1 MNVFKEQ
8 LNNLASY
15 NELIKNLKNKLS
27 PISLHGLSKEN
38 ISHIA
43 YAIKED
49 LKGQVLIIT
58 YDELRAKSIIEDLA
72 LFDAQNSEIYPAR
85 QLVFYD
91 FDAVS
96 HDISNQRLKV
106 LDRLINEENIIVVAS
121 IESILNRVMKKDIF
135 KKYKKEINF
144 GDRLNLDEIVNSLIV
159 QGYERVDM
167 IEGHG
172 QFSVRGGIIDFF
184 PTTNEYPFRVELFDD
199 EVDSIRTFSLK
210 DQRSIENFTGAK
222 ITPAKEIFIEEQFKE
237 SIKEKIEKEL
247 NSTLKKFKLNK
258 EEQKSENLE
267 EKFKYYIERIDSN
280 LSIENLDIILPYMI
294 EDLSNIITY
303 IKNDTTILVDEPNRI
318 DENIKS
324 LNDDFLEK
332 YRDLYE
338 SGEVLNSH
346 KDIFYNYEEIIKIL
360 NSKDV
365 VTMTGLLKNNKQF
378 KPKKIVSISTKSVQA
393 FHSKLDILKDELN
406 RLRYKGYKI
415 VILSGT
421 DERGK
426 RLSKNLKEKSIDNI
440 YSDTYDIDIK
450 TGQVVIV
457 PGTIAS
463 GFEYPDIK
471 FMIISDKEVFGTI
484 KRKRR
489 KKNKKDQK
497 NISSFRDLK
506 VGDYVVHEN
515 HGIGKYIGMEQL
527 VVDGIKKDYLS
538 VRYSGKDRLYIPVD
552 QMDLI
557 QKYIGSEVGKTKVSK
572 LGSGEWAR
580 TKSKVKKAIKEM
592 AIDLLELYAKRRTV
606 KGFSFSKDQPW
617 QNQFE
622 DTFPYEETEDQ
633 IKCIEDIKSD
643 MEKPSPM
650 DRLLCGDVGYGKTEV
665 ALRAAFKATLDGKQ
679 VAMLVPTTILAQQH
693 FNTMV
698 ERFSDFPINV
708 EMLSRF
714 RTPKRQKEI
723 IKDLKSGNID
733 VIVGTHRL
741 LTKDVKYKDL
751 GLLIV
756 DEEQRFGVK
765 HKETIKEIK
774 ESVDVLT
781 LTATPIPRT
790 LHMALIGA
798 RDMSVI
804 EEPPEERYPVQTYVV
819 EYNENMI
826 KEAILKEVNRKGQV
840 YFVYNRVRGIRK
852 IAARLKELLPEIRI
866 VVAHGQ
872 MSEREL
878 EKVMLDFMNG
888 EYDVLVCT
896 TIIETGLDISN
907 VNTMIIYDADKMGLS
922 QLYQLRGRVGRSN
935 RIAFSYFTYEK
946 DKVLTEVAE
955 KRLKAIKE
963 FTEFGSGFKIAMR
976 DLEIRGAGNILGA
989 EQHGHMTLIG
999 YDLYVKYLEETVN
1012 KLKGNIDTERVETT
1026 VEVNVDAYIPDKY
1039 IQNSEQKI
1047 RMYKRIT
1054 SIDDREEY
1062 RDLLE
1067 ELIDRYGD
1075 IPRPVDNLL
1084 RIGYIKSIANKLMF
1098 TNLSQKDDIL
1108 ILEFDKN
1115 SKMNPEMINALYDS
1129 FGRKMSFDLSSTPA
1143 VKYKLNN
1150 TSQDKILTALE
1161 EIFQKIKSLKK

>member
-43 YAIKED
+43 YAVKED

-144 GDRLNLDEIVNSLIV
+144 GDSLNLDEIINSLIV

-210 DQRSIENFTGAK
+210 DQRSIENFTVAK

-237 SIKEKIEKEL
+237 SIKEKIKKEL

-258 EEQKSENLE
+258 EEQKAENLE

-294 EDLSNIITY
+294 ENLSNIITY
-303 IKNDTTILVDEPNRI
+303 IKSNSTILVDEPNRI
-318 DENIKS
+318 SENIKS

-346 KDIFYNYEEIIKIL
+346 KDIFYNYEQIIEML
-360 NSKDV
+360 NSRNV
-365 VTMTGLLKNNKQF
+365 VTMTGLLKNNKDF

-1026 VEVNVDAYIPDKY
+1026 VEVNVDAYIPNKY
-1039 IQNSEQKI
+1039 IQNAEQKI

-1054 SIDDREEY
+1054 SIDDKEEY

-1129 FGRKMSFDLSSTPA
+1129 FGRRMTFDLSSTPA

-1161 EIFQKIKSLKK
+1161 EIFEKIKSLKN